1 MKKINTITLFCAAI
15 LLSGC
20 GSGNKAKNLVSDF
33 LDENL
38 KNNDISEIE
47 FSALDSTSLVSD
59 SIINVMR
66 SDIGKSNVFKS
77 GIKYA
82 DRTKGQKLYFI
93 SVNYKASD
101 GKKMKHTFYMDN
113 KVNEIVCVKTD
124 VVNEESV

>member
-1 MKKINTITLFCAAI
+1 MKKIKTITLFCAAI

-33 LDENL
+33 LDVNL
-38 KNNDISEIE
+38 KNNDISDVE

-66 SDIGKSNVFKS
+66 SDMGKSNVFKS

-82 DRTKGQKLYFI
+82 DRIKGRKLYFI
-93 SVNYKASD
+93 SVNYKASN
-101 GKKMKHTFYMDN
+101 GKKMKHTFYMN
-113 KVNEIVCVKTD
+113 NNVNDVVCIKTD
-124 VVNEESV
+124 VVNKEDI